1 MPLGAL
7 LALALLAALLT
18 PCEQGWCARD
28 VAHGVESA
36 QTATPETPLPL
47 PEIAGHC
54 ALHYGLLL
62 APLASIAFLAAL
74 VTGLPLAAPALRARL
89 TAPPPLPPPQF
100 G

>member
-18 PCEQGWCARD
+18 PCEQGWCTWD
-28 VAHGVESA
+28 VAHGVESV
-36 QTATPETPLPL
+36 QTATPEIPL

-54 ALHYGLLL
+54 ALHCGLLL
-62 APLASIAFLAAL
+62 APLASVAFLAAL

-89 TAPPPLPPPQF
+89 TMPPPLPPPRL